1 MISKLA
7 EVSTEAQLG
16 EGVIVESFSTIYEDV
31 QIGEGT
37 HIGPNVTIYPGARI
51 GKHCTIF
58 PGAVIAAIPQDLK
71 FAGEYTTVE
80 IGDHTTIRE
89 CVTIHR
95 GTNDLKK
102 TVIGSHCLLMGYVH
116 IAHDC
121 IVGNHC
127 IMANYSGLSGHN
139 VLEDYVILEGK
150 VGTQQFIR
158 IGAHSF
164 VAGGSLIRKNIP
176 PFVRAAREPLSYVGV
191 NSIGLR
197 RRGYSDES
205 IKNIEDTYRTLYVKH
220 KNMANAIEE
229 LEQQNSFS
237 EEIKQILSFIKA
249 SEKGIMKGPN

>member
-7 EVSTEAQLG
+7 EVSKDAQLG
-16 EGVIVESFSTIYEDV
+16 DGVVVESFSTIYEDV

-58 PGAVIAAIPQDLK
+58 PGAVISAIPQDLK
-71 FAGEYTTVE
+71 FAGEYTTTE

-102 TVIGSHCLLMGYVH
+102 TVVGSHCLLMGYVH

-121 IVGNHC
+121 IVGDHC

-139 VLEDYVILEGK
+139 VLEEYVILEGK
-150 VGTQQFIR
+150 VGTQQFIK

-197 RRGYSDES
+197 RRGFSDEA
-205 IKNIEDTYRTLYVKH
+205 IKAVEDTYRILYVKH
-220 KNMANAIEE
+220 KNMANALEE
-229 LEQQNSFS
+229 LES
-237 EEIKQILSFIKA
+237 EMSDFPEVKKIIEFVKA
-249 SEKGIMKGPN
+249 SDRGIMKGPL